1 MIKCKGHKKTLV
13 RVGGTFTNKV
23 KGFTLIELLAVIII
37 LAVLALILVP
47 VITNIIETSKKE
59 SFKDSAYGLVETA
72 KLYYSTKMSENM
84 GKFTTT
90 TFTVI
95 NGAMTSSNG
104 DTLDFNGEVPVGD
117 SWIKINDEGN
127 IAMLITN
134 GKYYASKSTDEV
146 EVEVTET
153 EDSALTREELTTKIN
168 ELTAEIEKL
177 KAADNDLKN
186 EDNTLSSNIE
196 SINSNL
202 DTTKTNV
209 SNLTTSLATTNTNVT
224 TNTAAITDM
233 TRLDNANNI
242 FLKNYPVGSIYIST
256 SSTNP
261 SSLYGGTWESYGQ
274 GRNLIGVGS
283 GTDTNGTVQTFNV
296 NQTGG
301 EYTHTLTI
309 AEMPNHTHGIHSDWD
324 TSNGDPNVWTY
335 KMIWGSSDGAGYWA
349 IDGTGGNQPH
359 NNVSPYIA
367 TYMWKRTA

>member
-72 KLYYSTKMSENM
+72 KIYYPTKMSQNM

-104 DTLDFNGEVPVGD
+104 DTLDFNVEVPVGD

-134 GKYYASKSTDEV
+134 GKYYASKSTHRV
-146 EVEVTET
+146 ELEVTET

-168 ELTAEIEKL
+168 ELTAEIANL
-177 KAADNDLKN
+177 KATDT
-186 EDNTLSSNIE
+186 TLGSNIE
-196 SINSNL
+196 TINSKL
-202 DTTKTNV
+202 DTT
-209 SNLTTSLATTNTNVT
+209 TSDIT

-274 GRNLIGVGS
+274 GRTLIGVGS
-283 GTDTNGTVQTFNV
+283 GIDANGTVQTFYV
-296 NQTGG
+296 DQTGG
-301 EYTHTLTI
+301 EYTHTL
-309 AEMPNHTHGIHSDWD
+309 S
-324 TSNGDPNVWTY
+324 
-335 KMIWGSSDGAGYWA
+335 
-349 IDGTGGNQPH
+349 IDE
-359 NNVSPYIA
+359 
-367 TYMWKRTA
+367 

>member
-1 MIKCKGHKKTLV
+1 MGGVRYHISNHIVKIQFSMNFGPQMVLYCMENLYLGTLFWMYLSCLSNIMYYINMNEKTLV

-72 KLYYSTKMSENM
+72 KIYYTTKMSQNM

-134 GKYYASKSTDEV
+134 GKYYASKSTHRV
-146 EVEVTET
+146 ELEVTET

-168 ELTAEIEKL
+168 ELTAEIANL
-177 KAADNDLKN
+177 KATDT
-186 EDNTLSSNIE
+186 TLGSNIE
-196 SINSNL
+196 TINSKL
-202 DTTKTNV
+202 DTT
-209 SNLTTSLATTNTNVT
+209 TSDIT

-274 GRNLIGVGS
+274 GRTLIGVGS
-283 GTDTNGTVQTFNV
+283 GIDANGTV
-296 NQTGG
+296 
-301 EYTHTLTI
+301 
-309 AEMPNHTHGIHSDWD
+309 
-324 TSNGDPNVWTY
+324 
-335 KMIWGSSDGAGYWA
+335 
-349 IDGTGGNQPH
+349 
-359 NNVSPYIA
+359 
-367 TYMWKRTA
+367 

>member
-1 MIKCKGHKKTLV
+1 M
-13 RVGGTFTNKV
+13 NK
-23 KGFTLIELLAVIII
+23 KGFTLIELLAV
-37 LAVLALILVP
+37 LVVLSVLALILVP
-47 VITNIIETSKKE
+47 TITTIIQNSRKQA
-59 SFKDSAYGLVETA
+59 FKDSAYGLVETA

-90 TFTVI
+90 TFVVQ
-95 NGAMTSSNG
+95 NGTMATSNG

-117 SWIKINDEGN
+117 SWVKINDEGN
-127 IAMLITN
+127 ISMLITN
-134 GKYYASKSTDEV
+134 GKYYASKDAAEV
-146 EVEVTET
+146 EVAITET
-153 EDSALTREELTTKIN
+153 EDGALTREELTAKIN
-168 ELTAEIEKL
+168 ELTAEIANL
-177 KAADNDLKN
+177 KATDT
-186 EDNTLSSNIE
+186 TLGSNIE
-196 SINSNL
+196 TINSKF
-202 DTTKTNV
+202 DTT
-209 SNLTTSLATTNTNVT
+209 TSDIT

-261 SSLYGGTWESYGQ
+261 SSLYGGTWVSYGQ
-274 GRNLIGVGS
+274 GRTLIGVGS

-335 KMIWGSSDGAGYWA
+335 KMICGREQRNIY
-349 IDGTGGNQPH
+349 N
-359 NNVSPYIA
+359 
-367 TYMWKRTA
+367 